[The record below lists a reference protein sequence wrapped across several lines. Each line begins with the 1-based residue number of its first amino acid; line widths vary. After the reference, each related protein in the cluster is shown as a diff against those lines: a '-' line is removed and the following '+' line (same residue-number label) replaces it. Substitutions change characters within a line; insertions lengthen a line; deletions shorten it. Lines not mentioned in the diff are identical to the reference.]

1 MAFFIGHSSL
11 ASHGVNWNFGQRVP
25 EAKVHFAFNWIS
37 YWSIMGIWITL
48 WSAMKYVLRHM
59 EECLPDLM
67 VSKFRP
73 IHPIHRFCSD
83 ISLELIGKLCP
94 TFGGCGGVRV
104 KIWGATVRQVNQN
117 LCSCCFSFY
126 ANPRICG
133 GYFFFFQTD
142 SCLAAVKL
150 ATFGALPCLDRH
162 YPHTPVFISTRECL
176 TCLLSVLSI
185 VLALTVIWLGYAS

>member
-1 MAFFIGHSSL
+1 
-11 ASHGVNWNFGQRVP
+11 
-25 EAKVHFAFNWIS
+25 
-37 YWSIMGIWITL
+37 MGIWITL

-83 ISLELIGKLCP
+83 FSLELIGKLCP

-133 GYFFFFQTD
+133 GFFFSNRQLSCGCQT
-142 SCLAAVKL
+142 SNFWCAPL
-150 ATFGALPCLDRH
+150 FGSPLP
-162 YPHTPVFISTRECL
+162 PHTSFHINPGMCD
-176 TCLLSVLSI
+176 LSVVCPFYCLSPDSY
-185 VLALTVIWLGYAS
+185 LAWIRQLMPNFFARLSQETLIA